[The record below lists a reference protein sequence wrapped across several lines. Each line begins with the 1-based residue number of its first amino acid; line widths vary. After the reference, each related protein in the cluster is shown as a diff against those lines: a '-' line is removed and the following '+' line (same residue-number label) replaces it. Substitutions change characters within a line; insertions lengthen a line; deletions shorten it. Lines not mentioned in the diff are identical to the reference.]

1 MAVYFITGKLG
12 CGKTLCAVGR
22 INDYLQQGRRVATN
36 LDINLSSL
44 TKFDSKVS
52 ILRVPDKPTQ
62 RDLILM
68 GEGCKETDESRFGL
82 LALDELAGWFNSR
95 SWRDKDRLPVIQW
108 FRMARKLHWDILFIV
123 QDIDSLDSQLV
134 NALCEHLVVC
144 KRTDRLS
151 IPIVSKLAKTVGI
164 GNIIPKV
171 HVAKVY
177 YGQTESAMQVDRWWY
192 RGRDLYSAYDTDQK
206 FLDESGDSGIYSVLP
221 AYYINNVALIER
233 YKAKIAQLSAPCL
246 AAQPA
251 AGRPVKFLATLAFT
265 AFVLLVGQ
273 RTYAKYQA
281 FVKPESSLAAV
292 QTSPPQLSPGP
303 TQTPAPVQSTGK
315 PRPFADYQMRLL
327 GSTLWKNGYH
337 MHVEISKDGRKTIL
351 SETDLQ
357 AAGYAWRMVSSCNVV
372 LNYDATDY
380 PVFCTVSDH
389 SGDK

>member
-12 CGKTLCAVGR
+12 CGKTLVSVGL

-36 LDINLSSL
+36 LDINLSAL

-62 RDLILM
+62 RDLMLM
-68 GEGCKETDESRFGL
+68 GEGCEVTDESRFGL
-82 LALDELAGWFNSR
+82 LVLDEMAGWFNSR

-123 QDIDSLDSQLV
+123 QDINSLDSQLV

-151 IPIVSKLAKTVGI
+151 IPIISKLAKTVGI
-164 GNIIPKV
+164 DNIIPKV

-221 AYYINNVALIER
+221 SYYINNVALIER
-233 YKAKIAQLSAPCL
+233 YKSKIAQLTAPCL

-251 AGRPVKFLATLAFT
+251 AGRPVKVLATLAFT
-265 AFVLLVGQ
+265 AFFLLAGQ

-281 FVKPESSLAAV
+281 FVNPESPSTV
-292 QTSPPQLSPGP
+292 SQVSPPQSSPVS
-303 TQTPAPVQSTGK
+303 TQTPAQSSIK

-337 MHVEISKDGRKTIL
+337 LHVEISKDGRKTVL
-351 SETDLQ
+351 SEIDLQ
-357 AAGYAWRMVSSCNVV
+357 AAGYTWRMVSSCNVV
-372 LNYDATDY
+372 LTYDATDY
-380 PVFCTVSDH
+380 PIFCAVIDH
-389 SGDK
+389 SNDQ